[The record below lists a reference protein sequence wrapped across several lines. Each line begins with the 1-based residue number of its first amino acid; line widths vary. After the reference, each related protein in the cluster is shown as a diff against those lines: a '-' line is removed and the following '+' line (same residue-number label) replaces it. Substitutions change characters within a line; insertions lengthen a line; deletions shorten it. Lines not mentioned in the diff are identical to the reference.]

1 MHLIKDYLND
11 YVLEKHDGDL
21 EWLYLFNFATIRYTA
36 VYIRYKTLS
45 ICYTIVSICYTVVFI
60 R

>member
-11 YVLEKHDGDL
+11 YVFKKHDGDL
-21 EWLYLFNFATIRYTA
+21 ELLYLFNFATIRYTA
-36 VYIRYKTLS
+36 VYIRYTTL
-45 ICYTIVSICYTVVFI
+45 SICYTVVFI

>member
-11 YVLEKHDGDL
+11 YVLKKHDGDFEL
-21 EWLYLFNFATIRYTA
+21 LYLFNFATIRYTA
-36 VYIRYKTLS
+36 VYIGYTTLS
-45 ICYTIVSICYTVVFI
+45 FCYTIVSICYTVVFI